1 MAETRVT
8 VFGPEIWVAEGPV
21 VRYHGFPYPTR
32 MAILRLRDGGLFL
45 WSPIAATPELR
56 AEVDALGPVRCLVA
70 PNKLH
75 HLFLAEWKAAYPE
88 ARIYAPPGLV
98 RHRRDLAFDEELTE
112 RAPPAWAEE
121 IGQAFVRG
129 SFALTEAVFFH
140 RASRTALITDLIQ
153 QFPEDWFRNWRGW
166 VAKCAGIVAPRAGTP
181 IDLRM
186 TFLHRKAARQS
197 VNHILDWRPE
207 RLILAHGPLV
217 ERDAAGFIR
226 SALDWAL

>member
-1 MAETRVT
+1 VERVT
-8 VFGPEIWVAEGPV
+8 TFAPDIWVAAGPV
-21 VRYHGFPYPTR
+21 VRYFGFPYPTR

-45 WSPIAATPELR
+45 WSPIALTPELR

-88 ARIYAPPGLV
+88 ARIHAPPGLV
-98 RHRRDLAFDEELTE
+98 RHRRDLAFDAELTE
-112 RAPPAWAEE
+112 KPPSLWAED
-121 IGQAFVRG
+121 IDQVLVRG

-140 RASRTALITDLIQ
+140 RPSRTALVTDLVQ
-153 QFPEDWFRNWRGW
+153 QFPRGW
-166 VAKCAGIVAPRAGTP
+166 FKGWRRWIAKRAGIVAPKAGTP

-186 TFLHRKAARQS
+186 TFMHRKAARQS
-197 VNHILDWRPE
+197 VKRILDWNPE

-217 ERDAAGFIR
+217 ARDAAGFIR
-226 SALDWAL
+226 AALDWAL